1 MDNVTIQILMW
12 ALPGGFL
19 SSVVT
24 WLVTRRQRNNS
35 FLASLQES
43 IDLLTE
49 KYTKTLDEN
58 VRLQADNAHLLAN
71 QKVMEEKIDAL
82 NKKIDQLTKQLKS
95 QNEKSNPGNSPRTI
109 APRCPVDGGVRS
121 NKEHIQRTGDLDAVD
136 HPEHAARSAG
146 RRRSRCAA
154 SCAGADAGGADD
166 DPTGVCGAG
175 AGGVGDSDDSD
186 IEPP

>member
-1 MDNVTIQILMW
+1 MDHVTMQILMW
-12 ALPGGFL
+12 ALPSGFL

-24 WLVTRRQRNNS
+24 WLVTRRQRNND
-35 FLASLQES
+35 FLASLQQS

-49 KYTKTLDEN
+49 KYTETLNEN

-82 NKKIDQLTKQLKS
+82 NKKVDQLTKQLRS
-95 QNEKSNPGNSPRTI
+95 QNEKSNQGNSPRI
-109 APRCPVDGGVRS
+109 APRRPADGSVRS
-121 NKEHIQRTGDLDAVD
+121 NKERGERTVD
-136 HPEHAARSAG
+136 HDTVDLPEHAARSAG

-186 IEPP
+186 VEPP